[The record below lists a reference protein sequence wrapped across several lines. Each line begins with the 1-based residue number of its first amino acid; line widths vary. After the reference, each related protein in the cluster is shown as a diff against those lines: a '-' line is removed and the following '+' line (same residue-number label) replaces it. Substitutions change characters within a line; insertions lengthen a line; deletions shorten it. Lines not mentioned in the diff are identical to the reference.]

1 MKFLN
6 NNIISLGLGITLIIN
21 FFIGC
26 NKSNNDNI
34 ITKNVNFSSNITLNS
49 EEKELDE
56 TIKIKEW
63 ILSDSVLICLSPK
76 SDKIVYLIGIPELD
90 IISSTGIKGEGPN
103 ELITPHIVGLDSD
116 SIVLID
122 NGRKQLMK
130 LFNDSIVSRK
140 NVPLEGL
147 TNIPRCNPN
156 GDIFYL
162 SSGESGT
169 YIARIDNQLSS
180 VKISLNLSEIDSDIS
195 NLSYD
200 VSNEYIV
207 ATSSAKDLVAI
218 YNFNSGRTIKMEGK
232 ANVEFYYSDV
242 ICNKDSFFLLSQRDI
257 NGESMSGTTV
267 IEQYNYQGEPMSRYK
282 LDFIAFSSVYDP
294 NTCSFIMTS
303 PMDDNLH
310 IATIPAI

>member
-1 MKFLN
+1 MKSI
-6 NNIISLGLGITLIIN
+6 NNIIISFGLVITLITN
-21 FFIGC
+21 FLMGC
-26 NKSNNDNI
+26 KKSNNDNA
-34 ITKNVNFSSNITLNS
+34 ITKNNNFVSDITLNS

-63 ILSDSVLICLSPK
+63 VLSDSVLICLSPK
-76 SDKIVYLIGIPELD
+76 SDKIVYLIKIPEFDL
-90 IISSTGIKGEGPN
+90 ITSTGIKGEGPN
-103 ELITPHIVGLDSD
+103 ELITPHIVGFDCD

-130 LFNDSIVSRK
+130 LLKDSIVSRK
-140 NVPLEGL
+140 NITLEGL
-147 TNIPRCNPN
+147 TNIPRSNPN
-156 GDIFYL
+156 KDIFYL
-162 SSGESGT
+162 SSGQSGT
-169 YIARIDNQLSS
+169 YIAKIDNRLSTA
-180 VKISLNLSEIDSDIS
+180 KILLNLSEIDNDIS

-200 VSNEYIV
+200 VSDEYIV

-218 YNFNSGRTIKMEGK
+218 YNLTTRKTIKMEG
-232 ANVEFYYSDV
+232 NDDVEFYYSDV
-242 ICNKDSFFLLSQRDI
+242 ICTKDSFFLLSQRDI
-257 NGESMSGTTV
+257 NGESMSGTTF
-267 IEQYNYQGEPMSRYK
+267 IEQYNYQGEPMSRYI